1 MHNAQ
6 VAEWALKVLPH
17 LGPEAG
23 LQECVLEPGEVL
35 RIDISYHHHHHY
47 SPEFL
52 LRLFSISIAYS
63 PSSL

>member
-35 RIDISYHHHHHY
+35 
-47 SPEFL
+47 
-52 LRLFSISIAYS
+52 
-63 PSSL
+63 